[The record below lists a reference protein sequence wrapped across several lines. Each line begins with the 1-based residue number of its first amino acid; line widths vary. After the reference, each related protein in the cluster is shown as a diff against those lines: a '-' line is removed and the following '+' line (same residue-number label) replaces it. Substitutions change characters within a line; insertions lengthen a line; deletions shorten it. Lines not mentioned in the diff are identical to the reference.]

1 MTERDIQ
8 DYLHAHPEVLFPS
21 GNITER
27 GREYYIQGKRIDLLF
42 VVDGVRYI
50 VEIKNRPIQREHIGQ
65 VVEYYG
71 LMRHYMRD
79 ANLAM
84 ILVSSSIPAWR
95 AAYLEELGIRCVEI
109 PSVPSTDEEVKR
121 IQKETQSASKRYKEK
136 TRIETGLSDNEPI
149 RFEDISSLV
158 SPKGM
163 AFARRSLAE
172 SLEPLR
178 KAYAGY
184 DILPFGITRTGSND
198 YDLEFNPSLNHG
210 SEEFK
215 QGGIWWAYRF
225 GFAEDMPKND
235 VPNVSAI
242 SNATGIDIVLNA
254 ELQPSQ
260 RVLLKRI
267 QANPTKFD
275 AIMADHGKLWL
286 KTYLKFEHQPRFYHW
301 ILADFLPPGSFDG
314 ETILNLKNKHEAD
327 FEKERSTWIDRII
340 TRNPAVTDAQVNHLN
355 KQNKKLNLA
364 VRLVEPFGK
373 DAPFWTLDREQQL
386 SSLVDAVKRL
396 KPLVDFFVR

>member
-1 MTERDIQ
+1 
-8 DYLHAHPEVLFPS
+8 
-21 GNITER
+21 
-27 GREYYIQGKRIDLLF
+27 
-42 VVDGVRYI
+42 
-50 VEIKNRPIQREHIGQ
+50 
-65 VVEYYG
+65 
-71 LMRHYMRD
+71 MRHYMKD

-121 IQKETQSASKRYKEK
+121 IQKETKTASKRHMEK
-136 TRIETGLSDNEPI
+136 ARIETGLNDNEPI
-149 RFEDISSLV
+149 QFEDMSSSV
-158 SPKGM
+158 TPKGM

-210 SEEFK
+210 TEEFK

-235 VPNVSAI
+235 VPNVSVI
-242 SNATGIDIVLNA
+242 SNATGIDVVLNA

-260 RVLLKRI
+260 RVLLKRV
-267 QANPTKFD
+267 QANPSKFNS
-275 AIMADHGKLWL
+275 ILADHGKLWL

-301 ILADFLPPGSFDG
+301 ILADFLLPGSFDG
-314 ETILNLKNKHEAD
+314 ETILNLRKKHEAD
-327 FEKERSTWIDRII
+327 FEKERSTWIDMII
-340 TRNPAVTDAQVNHLN
+340 TGNPAVTDAQVKHLN
-355 KQNKKLNLA
+355 TQNKKLNLA
-364 VRLVEPFGK
+364 IRMVEPFGK
-373 DAPFWTLDREQQL
+373 DAPLWTLNREQQL
-386 SSLVDAVKRL
+386 CSLVDAVKRL
-396 KPLVDFFVR
+396 KPLVDFFVQ